1 MGEGSNEVN
10 PYDDGANKGEY
21 DRVRFTG
28 FDTADNQAP
37 DQPQQVRLVVRPVE
51 SAPRVED
58 NSEQTTEVIRAD
70 IDQTRSEMSL
80 TIDAIQQ
87 KLNPQLLMEQAK
99 ATVMETATELI
110 DHAKDTAAE
119 AVDHA
124 KEAAVETASEL
135 MDHAKEAAVE
145 AVDHTKQAVHDATV
159 GKVEH
164 MVSNITDTAQETGS
178 GIVGMIKNNP
188 LPAALVGLGLGWMY
202 MKNQNNKP
210 AASKAPRYVPQ
221 RVSAT
226 PSYPTSPSYDYGYSS
241 QMRGTNPYINS
252 NPYAPASSYDN
263 GQTGSTDGLV
273 SRVMETIQQNPI
285 PAALAGL
292 GVGYLVMQG
301 QGSKSQSNNY
311 PSYGNQYNGQAGIGQ
326 KVGDVA
332 SQAGDTVGNI
342 AQKAGDTVGS
352 VTQKAGDLVGQAGGK
367 VGDIAGGVAG
377 GVGDTVGAVAGGVG
391 NTVGAVAGGVG
402 AVVGGVGDIAGGVVG
417 GVGNTVGSVV
427 EGVQYQTQ
435 QAETTFGRLL
445 EEKPLA
451 VGAVALAL
459 GLTVGMMLPNTS
471 QENQLMGAAHDTLM
485 EKVQETTQ
493 QTFEKVQ
500 HVTEEVGN
508 TTKNAVADISNT
520 ASQQAHEQGLIK

>member
-21 DRVRFTG
+21 DRVRFVG
-28 FDTADNQAP
+28 FDTPDNQET
-37 DQPQQVRLVVRPVE
+37 DQPQQVRLVTRPPE
-51 SAPRVED
+51 TTASWVED
-58 NSEQTTEVIRAD
+58 KDEPNTEVIRAD
-70 IDQTRSEMSL
+70 IDQTRSEMSQ

-99 ATVMETATELI
+99 ATVMETATELM
-110 DHAKDTAAE
+110 DHAKDTATE
-119 AVDHA
+119 AVDH
-124 KEAAVETASEL
+124 V
-135 MDHAKEAAVE
+135 KEAAVE
-145 AVDHTKQAVHDATV
+145 AVDHTKQTVHDATV

-178 GIVGMIKNNP
+178 GIVGMVKNNP
-188 LPAALVGLGLGWMY
+188 IPAALVGLGLGWWY
-202 MKNQNNKP
+202 MQNQNKNKS
-210 AASKAPRYVPQ
+210 AANNTPRYVPQ
-221 RVSAT
+221 KASDRPV
-226 PSYPTSPSYDYGYSS
+226 YPTSPSYSYPGQPRGANYYPPSS
-241 QMRGTNPYINS
+241 GQQ
-252 NPYAPASSYDN
+252 SS
-263 GQTGSTDGLV
+263 SDGLV
-273 SRVMETIQQNPI
+273 GRVMETIQQNPI
-285 PAALAGL
+285 PAALTGL
-292 GVGYLVMQG
+292 SIGYMVMQG
-301 QGSKSQSNNY
+301 QGSKSQSSNY
-311 PSYGNQYNGQAGIGQ
+311 SSYGYDYNGQGGIGQ

-332 SQAGDTVGNI
+332 SQAGDTVGNL
-342 AQKAGDTVGS
+342 AHKAGDTVGA
-352 VTQKAGDLVGQAGGK
+352 VTQKA
-367 VGDIAGGVAG
+367 GDIAGGVAG

-402 AVVGGVGDIAGGVVG
+402 NTVGAVAGGVGTGWRGGVGTVVGGVGDIAGNVVG

-459 GLTVGMMLPNTS
+459 GLTVGMMLPNTP

-508 TTKNAVADISNT
+508 TTKNAVAEISNT